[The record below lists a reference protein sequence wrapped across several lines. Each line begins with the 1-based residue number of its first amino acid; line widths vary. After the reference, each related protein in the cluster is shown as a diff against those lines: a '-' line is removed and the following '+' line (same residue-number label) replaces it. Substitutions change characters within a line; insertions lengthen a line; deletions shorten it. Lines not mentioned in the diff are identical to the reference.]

1 MVETT
6 SIVDYFYQNGYI
18 DSIKSS
24 NYLELFHNLV
34 IKLINNEKYE
44 ELVELCY
51 DVYSFDPN
59 ITLISKIIF
68 TLINLQANQNAV
80 DLCEL
85 YLRNDQNDDIFYEAI
100 DEFLKYDN
108 YSGAIDLCKTYI
120 KINPKG
126 NLGFIFSIILASLKK
141 NIESSKIFDLIEEFL
156 NLDHGV
162 KHVYTL
168 IHSLLDVQNYKE
180 LIKICKLILE
190 SNSKEKLKLLN
201 IITLLYE
208 NGKNR
213 AAWELCKILL
223 RFYPSSIDVLF
234 LYGSILT
241 KIGKAQRARNLFT
254 SILKQL
260 PLTTPKLKG
269 KVLNFIGWTYLQQ
282 GDWKKATNPCI
293 KSMKL
298 NPKFPD
304 SYNNLGFV
312 YTKKDYVDKGI
323 KLIKRALKL
332 NPDYSQ
338 AWVNLGN
345 IYLETANYYE
355 AFSACYKCLSINN
368 QHQEGIIL
376 YKNLSNNP
384 DMKILSYLLPKMIQ
398 LGYRCGFDSL
408 NEIVFPNKLLKNHR
422 YITYSKEFLNFLKR
436 IRLAQIYL
444 NDFISIYCWL
454 PKCDKC
460 ESLFKLYGER
470 INYKDGSKT
479 RMYRCEICGKEKR
492 EVEHLTDEEVPYLK
506 VRIILKKSLL
516 NYDKETNF
524 YSKLEYEKIF
534 ITYST
539 LETIKINLSSKS
551 LELFDNLEN
560 GVLLYGQDIREMLL

>member
-24 NYLELFHNLV
+24 NYLELFHNLI

-59 ITLISKIIF
+59 ITLISKLIF
-68 TLINLQANQNAV
+68 TFINLQANQSAI

-85 YLRNDQNDDIFYEAI
+85 HLRNAHNDDIFYEVI

-108 YSGAIDLCKTYI
+108 YSGAIDLCKMYI
-120 KINPKG
+120 KVNPKG
-126 NLGFIFSIILASLKK
+126 NLGFIFTIILASLRKGLK
-141 NIESSKIFDLIEEFL
+141 FSKIFDLIETFL
-156 NLDHGV
+156 DLNHGV
-162 KHVYTL
+162 NHVYKL
-168 IHSLLDVQNYKE
+168 IHSMLEIQNYKE
-180 LIKICKLILE
+180 LVKICKLILE

-208 NGKNR
+208 NGKNKI
-213 AAWELCKILL
+213 AWELCKLLL
-223 RFYPSSIDVLF
+223 RFYPSSIDVLI
-234 LYGSILT
+234 LYGSILL
-241 KIGKAQRARNLFT
+241 KIGKAQQARKLFT
-254 SILKQL
+254 SILNQL
-260 PLTTPKLKG
+260 SSTTPKLKS
-269 KVLNFIGWTYLQQ
+269 KILNFIGWTYLHQ

-304 SYNNLGFV
+304 SYNNLGLV
-312 YTKKDYVDKGI
+312 YAKKGYVDKGI

-332 NPDYSQ
+332 NPGYSQ

-345 IYLETANYYE
+345 IYFEAANYYE
-355 AFSACYKCLSINN
+355 AFNACYHCLSINN
-368 QHQEGIIL
+368 QHQEGITL
-376 YKNLSNNP
+376 YKNLSNNH
-384 DMKILSYLLPKMIQ
+384 DVKILSYLIPKMIQ

-408 NEIVFPNKLLKNHR
+408 NEIVFPNNLLKNRR

-436 IRLAQIYL
+436 IRLAQMYL
-444 NDFISIYCWL
+444 NNFISIYCWL
-454 PKCDKC
+454 PKCNNC
-460 ESLFKLYGER
+460 ESLLKLYGER
-470 INYKDGSKT
+470 INYKDGFKT
-479 RMYRCEICGKEKR
+479 RMYRCETCGKEKR
-492 EVEHLTDEEVPYLK
+492 EVEQMANEEVKYLK
-506 VRIILKKSLL
+506 VRIILKEPLL
-516 NYDKETNF
+516 NYDKETRF

-539 LETIKINLSSKS
+539 IKEIEDNLTSKS
-551 LELFDNLEN
+551 SDLLDNLGE